1 MTEEGRTTRGPTRHG
16 PDAPLIPFETAYRGR
31 MAFASSTKPPL
42 ARRYLP
48 FVESIRGYSRDKL
61 SADAVAGLTV
71 AALAL
76 PSAMAYAELAGLPVT
91 AGLYALL
98 LPVLAYAFLGTGLRV
113 VVGPEGAVALL
124 VASALAPLAAA
135 GSAEYATLAAGLAV
149 AVGIVF
155 LAARLLRLGW
165 LADYFSQSV
174 LVGYITGVAALM
186 LLDQLEKLTG
196 ISSEQENSV
205 RAAIDVIIHLVDA
218 NLATMA
224 VGAVALGLLVAFGRF
239 LPRWPGALVVVVLG
253 ILASWLLDLQAHGVK
268 ITGAIPAGLPSYA
281 RPDLTGSQLL
291 SLIGPA
297 MAIFLVSFSDSILMA
312 RSFAARHGESIDADQ
327 ELLAFSLASAGA
339 GLTQGMPIGASGSR
353 TAVNESMKAR
363 SQVSGLV
370 SFAAITLILLF
381 LTAPIRYLPS
391 AALGAVIVF
400 ASLKLIEPE
409 QWRELTRSSRVEVVI
424 AGVTTAVV
432 LAVGVLPA
440 IVVAVVL
447 SIIDVVHR
455 TATPGDAVLGYSQ
468 PDQRYADVRA
478 NPAAGVTPGT
488 VVYRIQGRLFFANAH
503 FLKRRV
509 WAAVDGAP
517 KPIHHLVLDAAMISG
532 VDAAAVGAVREIHA
546 GLSSRNI
553 TFNVAHATVELR
565 EQFDNTGLTEL
576 IGAERFHPTVT
587 AAVEAC
593 AGRATVPP
601 AGDSEDAT
609 ATTGT

>member
-1 MTEEGRTTRGPTRHG
+1 MTEDGLTTREPENHG
-16 PDAPLIPFETAYRGR
+16 PHTPLIPFETAYAGR
-31 MAFASSTKPPL
+31 RAFASSTKPPIM
-42 ARRYLP
+42 RRYLP
-48 FVESIRGYSRDKL
+48 FVESMRSYSRAKIGV
-61 SADAVAGLTV
+61 DALAGLTV

-135 GSAEYATLAAGLAV
+135 GSAEYVTLAAGLAV
-149 AVGIVF
+149 AVGVVF

-186 LLDQLEKLTG
+186 ILDQMEKLTG

-205 RAAIDVIIHLVDA
+205 RAAIDVLAHLGDA
-218 NLATMA
+218 NVATAA
-224 VGAVALGLLVAFGRF
+224 VGAVAFGLLVVFGRF
-239 LPRWPGALVVVVLG
+239 LPRWPGALVVVILG
-253 ILASWLLDLQAHGVK
+253 ILASWLLDLEAHGVK
-268 ITGAIPAGLPSYA
+268 VTGSIPAGLPSFA
-281 RPDLTGSQLL
+281 RPDLTSSQLI

-297 MAIFLVSFSDSILMA
+297 VAIFLVSFSDAILTA
-312 RSFAARHGESIDADQ
+312 RSFAARHGETVDADQ
-327 ELLAFSLASAGA
+327 ELLAFSLANAGA
-339 GLTQGMPIGASGSR
+339 GFTQGMPIGTSGSR
-353 TAVNESMKAR
+353 TAVNDSMKAH

-370 SFAAITLILLF
+370 SFAAIAVILLF

-391 AALGAVIVF
+391 AVLGAVIVF

-409 QWRELTRSSRVEVVI
+409 QWRELGRSSRVEVGI
-424 AGVTTAVV
+424 AAVTAVV
-432 LAVGVLPA
+432 VLAIGVLPA
-440 IVVAVVL
+440 IIVAVFL
-447 SIIDVVHR
+447 SIIDVVRR
-455 TATPGDAVLGYSQ
+455 TATPGDAILGYSQ

-478 NPAAGVTPGT
+478 NPTAGVTPGV

-532 VDAAAVGAVREIHA
+532 VDAAAVGAVREIYA
-546 GLSSRNI
+546 GLDSRNI
-553 TFNVAHATVELR
+553 TFDVARATEELR
-565 EQFDNTGLTEL
+565 AQLDDTGLTEL
-576 IGAERFHPTVT
+576 IGAEHFHPTVT

-593 AGRATVPP
+593 AGPAPGKP
-601 AGDSEDAT
+601 AGGPGDALG
-609 ATTGT
+609 ATGP